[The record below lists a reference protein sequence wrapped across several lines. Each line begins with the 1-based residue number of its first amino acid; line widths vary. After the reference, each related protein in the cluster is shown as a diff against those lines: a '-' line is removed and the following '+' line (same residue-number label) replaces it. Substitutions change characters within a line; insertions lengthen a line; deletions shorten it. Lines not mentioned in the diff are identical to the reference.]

1 MSVRPDAYYEYSPSS
16 KSMAD
21 RLFDLSDS
29 LRRAIEERMAP
40 PVLRLPLSAKED
52 PGTADLRTLLASCT
66 VPELKQLHESNG
78 AFLPR
83 AQKKLNLVESLL
95 VSLPF
100 AWRNLLDLVNAAMAS
115 VIMQFDKTERLNE
128 KVLYQVATQIQFLL
142 SRGFL
147 FAVQS
152 DDGLSF
158 VMPTELRRTIQVLRK
173 PELQQQIKRNSDLCM
188 MGQNLVVMTG
198 VMSRDSLYR
207 YLDELVQLY
216 DAGRLDTLV
225 QISEERDRRTRLTLA
240 PDTCAAFPQ
249 YAAYSDTVDQVIL
262 ADHGRLGC
270 FCHCHVLSPHDLYQQ
285 QLDRPTL
292 LFRPYS
298 CRDLLESV
306 QTDIVKAAE
315 LVRYLTTH
323 GHLDQKTAERIV
335 PLLTIAIKNG
345 LPNMTCIQWLM
356 DTIRPVDMARSQALL
371 NYLNGS
377 YINSISRWI
386 LKGYS
391 SEQVVRMMP
400 PDQGRAADDQSEWV
414 TEADEW
420 AETQAI
426 HDHLGISPADIEKIR
441 QMKPIDIPVNGH
453 QDSTNEPVAAAGVK
467 PGRNDPCPCGSG
479 KKYKK
484 CCGRA

>member
-1 MSVRPDAYYEYSPSS
+1 
-16 KSMAD
+16 
-21 RLFDLSDS
+21 
-29 LRRAIEERMAP
+29 
-40 PVLRLPLSAKED
+40 
-52 PGTADLRTLLASCT
+52 
-66 VPELKQLHESNG
+66 
-78 AFLPR
+78 
-83 AQKKLNLVESLL
+83 
-95 VSLPF
+95 
-100 AWRNLLDLVNAAMAS
+100 
-115 VIMQFDKTERLNE
+115 
-128 KVLYQVATQIQFLL
+128 
-142 SRGFL
+142 
-147 FAVQS
+147 
-152 DDGLSF
+152 
-158 VMPTELRRTIQVLRK
+158 
-173 PELQQQIKRNSDLCM
+173 
-188 MGQNLVVMTG
+188 
-198 VMSRDSLYR
+198 
-207 YLDELVQLY
+207 
-216 DAGRLDTLV
+216 
-225 QISEERDRRTRLTLA
+225 
-240 PDTCAAFPQ
+240 
-249 YAAYSDTVDQVIL
+249 
-262 ADHGRLGC
+262 
-270 FCHCHVLSPHDLYQQ
+270 
-285 QLDRPTL
+285 
-292 LFRPYS
+292 
-298 CRDLLESV
+298 
-306 QTDIVKAAE
+306 
-315 LVRYLTTH
+315 
-323 GHLDQKTAERIV
+323 
-335 PLLTIAIKNG
+335 LTIAIKNG